1 MFKELKILNSLLRF
15 HNTILIV
22 FTIITISLIILNFFV
37 PSDGFAQFTLTITFV
52 YWITYYTGLQLV
64 ISKYKLAEF
73 LYVLPIKLD
82 DWIRRDLFLVIFSNF
97 GAYILWS
104 FFLVGT
110 DRIFMMIPLIYM
122 ISISVFSS
130 VLIILQKYLNTRFNE
145 KLMFILN
152 MSTLIFFLVGYM
164 PIQNLY
170 DREMINQDV
179 FYFTWL
185 PFMVLALLTIF
196 IFWINRYLRKHARS
210 KHMLWSD

>member
-1 MFKELKILNSLLRF
+1 MYKELKFLNSLLPF
-15 HNTILIV
+15 HNTFILASTV
-22 FTIITISLIILNFFV
+22 ITISLIILNFFV
-37 PSDGFAQFTLTITFV
+37 PSDGFAQFVLTITFV
-52 YWITYYTGLQLV
+52 YWITYYSGFQLV

-73 LYVLPIKLD
+73 LYVLPKHID
-82 DWIRRDLFLVIFSNF
+82 DWIRRDIFIVILSNL

-110 DRIFMMIPLIYM
+110 DRIFMMIPLLYM
-122 ISISVFSS
+122 ISISIFSS
-130 VLIILQKYLNTRFNE
+130 ILIITQKYLNTRFNE

-152 MSTLIFFLVGYM
+152 MGTLIFFLVGYM

-170 DREMINQDV
+170 DRGMINEDV

-185 PFMVLALLTIF
+185 PFVILALLTLF
-196 IFWINRYLRKHARS
+196 VLWINRYLRKYARS